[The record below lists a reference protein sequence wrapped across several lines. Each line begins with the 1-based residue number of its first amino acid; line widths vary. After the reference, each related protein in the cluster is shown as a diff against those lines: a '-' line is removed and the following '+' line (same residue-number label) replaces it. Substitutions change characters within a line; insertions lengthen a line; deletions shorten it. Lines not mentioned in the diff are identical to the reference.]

1 VSGVG
6 YRRWS
11 GYGGIERSGGIEE
24 EGTDEEAA
32 RTLGLKL
39 HVLRA
44 STERAFEPAF
54 AALKR
59 TCVIEFMTSSR
70 RCVGDLDPKKRDGR
84 AQAASRE

>member
-24 EGTDEEAA
+24 GTDEEAA
-32 RTLGLKL
+32 PTLGLKL

-54 AALKR
+54 AALKQ
-59 TCVIEFMTSSR
+59 
-70 RCVGDLDPKKRDGR
+70 L
-84 AQAASRE
+84 QAGGMGAEQLSGVNRPTYAHCEVFAF

>member
-1 VSGVG
+1 VSRGVG

-24 EGTDEEAA
+24 EEGMDEEAA

-44 STERAFEPAF
+44 STEREFEPVF
-54 AALKR
+54 AALKQ
-59 TCVIEFMTSSR
+59 
-70 RCVGDLDPKKRDGR
+70 L
-84 AQAASRE
+84 QAGGMAPSNYRG